1 MILMLLARPISIF
14 LCTIGSKF
22 NLRERLLVSWVGLR
36 GGAPIMLATFPL
48 MADIPY
54 NEIMFHIVF
63 FIVLTSVI
71 LQGMTLMPVARLLKL
86 DEPLRVCPRV
96 PLEFDNTGT
105 MDGDTREFEILP
117 NSPLVGVPLSAA
129 GLPKGAL
136 VLLIRRGK
144 KHVVPHGMPHHPFG
158 KELV

>member
-1 MILMLLARPISIF
+1 
-14 LCTIGSKF
+14 
-22 NLRERLLVSWVGLR
+22 
-36 GGAPIMLATFPL
+36 
-48 MADIPY
+48 
-54 NEIMFHIVF
+54 MFHIVF

-71 LQGMTLMPVARLLKL
+71 LQGMTLMPFAKFLKL

-105 MDGDTREFEILP
+105 INGDTREFEILP
-117 NSPLVGVPLSAA
+117 NSPLVGIPLSAA

-144 KHVVPHGMPHHPFG
+144 KHLIPHGDTIIEANDG
-158 KELV
+158 LLILAENSILDETEQKLK

>member
-1 MILMLLARPISIF
+1 
-14 LCTIGSKF
+14 
-22 NLRERLLVSWVGLR
+22 
-36 GGAPIMLATFPL
+36 MLATFPL
-48 MADIPY
+48 MANIP
-54 NEIMFHIVF
+54 NNTLMFHIVF

-71 LQGMTLMPVARLLKL
+71 LQGMTLMPFARMLKL
-86 DEPLRVCPRV
+86 DEPLRVNPRV

-105 MDGDTREFEILP
+105 IDGDTREFEILA

-144 KHVVPHGMPHHPFG
+144 KHLVPHGDTIIEANDG
-158 KELV
+158 LLILAENKILDETEQKLK